1 MVRGDD
7 HKPVTEVHQIAET
20 LLQAKENSQIVGK
33 EDLGTDVTTTLE
45 QNIVEVYSKNQLMKQ
60 KIEELAKTIVEK
72 NRKIAQIQDKYD
84 RQLQKTQELEKEVET
99 LKKRP
104 EVQTKP
110 EAASPKEPVER
121 QPR

>member
-1 MVRGDD
+1 M
-7 HKPVTEVHQIAET
+7 
-20 LLQAKENSQIVGK
+20 
-33 EDLGTDVTTTLE
+33 
-45 QNIVEVYSKNQLMKQ
+45 EVYSKNQLMKQ

-99 LKKRP
+99 LRKRP

>member
-1 MVRGDD
+1 M
-7 HKPVTEVHQIAET
+7 
-20 LLQAKENSQIVGK
+20 
-33 EDLGTDVTTTLE
+33 
-45 QNIVEVYSKNQLMKQ
+45 EVYSKNQLMKQ

-99 LKKRP
+99 LRKRP

-110 EAASPKEPVER
+110 EAASPKELVER

>member
-1 MVRGDD
+1 
-7 HKPVTEVHQIAET
+7 
-20 LLQAKENSQIVGK
+20 
-33 EDLGTDVTTTLE
+33 
-45 QNIVEVYSKNQLMKQ
+45 VEVYSKNQLMKQ

-110 EAASPKEPVER
+110 EAASPKELVER

>member
-1 MVRGDD
+1 M
-7 HKPVTEVHQIAET
+7 
-20 LLQAKENSQIVGK
+20 
-33 EDLGTDVTTTLE
+33 
-45 QNIVEVYSKNQLMKQ
+45 EVYSKNQLMKQ

-110 EAASPKEPVER
+110 EAASPKALVER

>member
-1 MVRGDD
+1 M
-7 HKPVTEVHQIAET
+7 
-20 LLQAKENSQIVGK
+20 
-33 EDLGTDVTTTLE
+33 
-45 QNIVEVYSKNQLMKQ
+45 EVYSKNQLMKQ

-110 EAASPKEPVER
+110 EAASPKELVER

>member
-1 MVRGDD
+1 
-7 HKPVTEVHQIAET
+7 
-20 LLQAKENSQIVGK
+20 
-33 EDLGTDVTTTLE
+33 
-45 QNIVEVYSKNQLMKQ
+45 MKQ

-110 EAASPKEPVER
+110 EAASPKELVER

>member
-1 MVRGDD
+1 
-7 HKPVTEVHQIAET
+7 
-20 LLQAKENSQIVGK
+20 
-33 EDLGTDVTTTLE
+33 
-45 QNIVEVYSKNQLMKQ
+45 VEVYSKNQLMKQ

-99 LKKRP
+99 LRKRP

-110 EAASPKEPVER
+110 EAASPKELVER